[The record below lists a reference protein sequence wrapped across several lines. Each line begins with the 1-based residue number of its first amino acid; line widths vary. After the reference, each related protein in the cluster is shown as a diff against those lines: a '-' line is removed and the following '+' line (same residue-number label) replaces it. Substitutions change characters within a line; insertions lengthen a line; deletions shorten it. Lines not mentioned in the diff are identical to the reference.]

1 MATTSIS
8 VLRRSLSCVLP
19 PWEAF
24 QDQQVGLTQS
34 PNKLLPL
41 HSVFGVCEI
50 LHEPFKSRVSVS
62 NFSSPECKPGW
73 LSKADVLGVHL
84 PGARPLGWGA

>member
-24 QDQQVGLTQS
+24 QDQQVGLTQA
-34 PNKLLPL
+34 PFKLLPL
-41 HSVFGVCEI
+41 YLDLEHRHFLRG
-50 LHEPFKSRVSVS
+50 F
-62 NFSSPECKPGW
+62 
-73 LSKADVLGVHL
+73 
-84 PGARPLGWGA
+84 